1 MIRISQ
7 FAVFGLVIG
16 AMVGGS
22 SVTHAQGTPGDVKRG
37 KSLFESKGCN
47 GCHTIGGGRRA
58 GPDLKGVT
66 ERRSREWLQKWIRDP
81 DAMLASDSVAQQL
94 LAEAN
99 GIRMVNP
106 HLTNDAD
113 INALIDYLAEK
124 KK

>member
-7 FAVFGLVIG
+7 FAVFGVVIA

-22 SVTHAQGTPGDVKRG
+22 SVAHAQGAPADVKRG
-37 KSLFESKGCN
+37 KSLFESRGCN

-66 ERRSREWLQKWIRDP
+66 ERRSREWLQKWIKDP
-81 DAMLASDSVAQQL
+81 DAMLASDSVAQRL
-94 LAEAN
+94 LGEAN

-106 HLTNDAD
+106 HLTSDAD

-124 KK
+124 K